1 MKQSC
6 LLYRKTVNFLLLFV
20 SLTLSTATIL
30 RAEGSLFTEVDPQT
44 LTLNATQ
51 QSIVNYFSNLPYN
64 AGLKY
69 ALVENLATIQEN
81 GVVSFTIP
89 GFETSALTFTNV
101 DVQYS
106 TASDYTWL
114 GQLDLAQG
122 ELTFYAKPEGYGG
135 TIDLGT
141 KLYSINTLGGNLA
154 LIMKH
159 DLTAYPPG
167 KCGSDSASDAEAT
180 DFCAVDDCGGSVVDV
195 LVLTTPAAAAI
206 MSTLW
211 GNLADFYLWQGTH
224 SINDALVL
232 SGIPNK
238 RVRLQYLSF
247 VPGFT
252 LTTNPINDVDSLSV
266 DPTTLSFFN
275 TNRVDIIVMLTNQ
288 IYRDQNGNRVFG
300 IANSASPT
308 STNKFCIVEAG
319 FLLDPA
325 TRSPTK

>member
-1 MKQSC
+1 M
-6 LLYRKTVNFLLLFV
+6 
-20 SLTLSTATIL
+20 
-30 RAEGSLFTEVDPQT
+30 
-44 LTLNATQ
+44 
-51 QSIVNYFSNLPYN
+51 
-64 AGLKY
+64 
-69 ALVENLATIQEN
+69 
-81 GVVSFTIP
+81 
-89 GFETSALTFTNV
+89 
-101 DVQYS
+101 
-106 TASDYTWL
+106 
-114 GQLDLAQG
+114 
-122 ELTFYAKPEGYGG
+122 TFYAKPEGYGG

-180 DFCAVDDCGGSVVDV
+180 DFCAEDDCGGSVVDV

>member
-1 MKQSC
+1 M
-6 LLYRKTVNFLLLFV
+6 
-20 SLTLSTATIL
+20 
-30 RAEGSLFTEVDPQT
+30 
-44 LTLNATQ
+44 
-51 QSIVNYFSNLPYN
+51 
-64 AGLKY
+64 
-69 ALVENLATIQEN
+69 
-81 GVVSFTIP
+81 
-89 GFETSALTFTNV
+89 
-101 DVQYS
+101 
-106 TASDYTWL
+106 
-114 GQLDLAQG
+114 
-122 ELTFYAKPEGYGG
+122 TFYAKPEGYGG

-238 RVRLQYLSF
+238 RVRLKYLSF

-252 LTTNPINDVDSLSV
+252 LTTNPVLDRNSLSA
-266 DPTTLSFFN
+266 DPTAIGFFN
-275 TNRVDIIVMLTNQ
+275 TFKANDYPQNRHNLLFPITRRFN
-288 IYRDQNGNRVFG
+288 
-300 IANSASPT
+300 
-308 STNKFCIVEAG
+308 AG
-319 FLLDPA
+319 
-325 TRSPTK
+325 